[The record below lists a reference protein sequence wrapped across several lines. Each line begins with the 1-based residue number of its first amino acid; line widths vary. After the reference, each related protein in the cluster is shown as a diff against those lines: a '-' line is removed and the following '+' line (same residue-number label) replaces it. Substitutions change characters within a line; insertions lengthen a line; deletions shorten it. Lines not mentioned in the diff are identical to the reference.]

1 MKLLRTI
8 AIAAVMASPFA
19 WISGAFAADESARI
33 RSGTEAWVKLFNSG
47 NAGGVATLYSND
59 AVLMPPGAPPAR
71 GTAAIKDV
79 IAAEIA
85 KAKKDGVTFTLGTN
99 DEVGMSGDLAWHSG
113 AYFIQDKAGKTLEQ
127 GKFLETWKKE
137 GGKWRII
144 RDIWNSDGAVS
155 AAPPAAAPRAT
166 PAQPA
171 KGAPA
176 KK

>member
-8 AIAAVMASPFA
+8 AIVAAIASPFA
-19 WISGAFAADESARI
+19 WISSASAADEASRI
-33 RSGTEAWVKLFNSG
+33 RAGTEMWVKMFNSG
-47 NAGGVATLYSND
+47 NAGGVAALYTTD
-59 AVLMPPGAPPAR
+59 AALMPPGAPPAR

-79 IAAEIA
+79 IGAEIA
-85 KAKKDGVTFTLGTN
+85 SAKKAGITFVLGTN

-137 GGKWRII
+137 GGKWRIH
-144 RDIWNSDGAVS
+144 RDIWNSDGA
-155 AAPPAAAPRAT
+155 APAGAPAAAPSAS
-166 PAQPA
+166 PAPPA
-171 KGAPA
+171 KTPPA